1 MDPRE
6 IEAKANEFRSK
17 YKLLKT
23 EIAKAI
29 VGHDEVVDGVL
40 TAMFA
45 GGNCLLE
52 GVPGLGKTLL
62 VHTLAAAIG
71 SRFARIQCTP
81 DLMPADVLGT
91 RILVDDEAGGRRMTF
106 EPGPVF
112 TEVLLADEVN
122 RATPRTQSALLEAM
136 QEGSVTLGGVARPLP
151 DLFFVLATQNPID
164 MEGTYPLPEA
174 QLDRFLF
181 KLQVGYPDRDHER
194 SMVKLHGH
202 RTAMPTLE
210 ELGVTAV
217 ADLPTI
223 EACRAVVREVRLSDE
238 IVDYVVDL
246 VRATRGRPTV
256 ACGASPRAANM
267 LASASR
273 ALAVLRGRDFV
284 TPDDVKALAV
294 PTLRHRLV
302 LAPGAEIEGL
312 TAEGEVRRV
321 LEEVAAPR

>member
-1 MDPRE
+1 VVLGQPAAVD
-6 IEAKANEFRSK
+6 
-17 YKLLKT
+17 LL
-23 EIAKAI
+23 
-29 VGHDEVVDGVL
+29 L
-40 TAMFA
+40 TA
-45 GGNCLLE
+45 LLAQGHVLVE
-52 GVPGLGKTLL
+52 GVPGTAKTLL
-62 VHTLAAAIG
+62 VRAFAASLG
-71 SRFARIQCTP
+71 LRFGRIQFTP
-81 DLMPADVLGT
+81 DLMPGDVIGT
-91 RILVDDEAGGRRMTF
+91 NLFDFRSGAFALTR
-106 EPGPVF
+106 GPVF
-112 TEVLLADEVN
+112 TELLLADEIN
-122 RATPRTQSALLEAM
+122 RTPPKTQAALLEAM
-136 QEGSVTLGGVARPLP
+136 QERAVTIDGTTHPLGAGFMV
-151 DLFFVLATQNPID
+151 VATQNPIEQ
-164 MEGTYPLPEA
+164 EGTYPLPEA

-181 KLQVGYPDRDHER
+181 KVQVGYPDRDHER